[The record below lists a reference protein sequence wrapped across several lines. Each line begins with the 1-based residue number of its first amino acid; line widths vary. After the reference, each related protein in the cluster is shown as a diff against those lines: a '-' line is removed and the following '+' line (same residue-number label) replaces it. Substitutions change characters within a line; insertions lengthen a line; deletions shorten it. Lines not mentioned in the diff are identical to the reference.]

1 MFQSQLFEGVLERL
15 RASSEE
21 VLVSFSNCLDG
32 LQILL
37 ALPCEGVSE
46 DFVQRG
52 SGGLAVALGVLVELG
67 CTLW

>member
-1 MFQSQLFEGVLERL
+1 MFQSQLFECFIERL

-21 VLVSFSNCLDG
+21 VLVSFSKCLDG

-37 ALPCEGVSE
+37 AIACEGIGE

-52 SGGLAVALGVLVELG
+52 GGGLPVALGVLVELG
-67 CTLW
+67 CTLG